1 MWHRGVLIE
10 GPGDVGSA
18 GPSEPLEGV
27 EVAPPQHLAGNLHR
41 IPSPPQQMPSLP
53 ILAGRLI
60 TSVKSLCTLAGKSLV
75 LIREGTDD
83 ERKK

>member
-1 MWHRGVLIE
+1 MWHRGILIE

-18 GPSEPLEGV
+18 GSSEPLEGM
-27 EVAPPQHLAGNLHR
+27 EVAPPQHSAGNLR
-41 IPSPPQQMPSLP
+41 EIPSPAQQTLLLP

-83 ERKK
+83 ERKE